1 MEKINENFYK
11 EKPRFFIKKEN
22 IIPLEK
28 LMDVSDKKEVF
39 ERLNWPLEVQGS
51 GRVIEGNNFEIR
63 YPKGDKFFS
72 FAVIIHELGHLRQD
86 EFIDVN
92 NIDSD
97 AESLNIRKEKDAFAR
112 GWQRVNK
119 YCPEAIKKLD
129 QELQEYK
136 NQAKIEDFESF
147 EELYNF
153 FNGTVGINLALD
165 KLAEDASPEEQIAT
179 LKQAGVD
186 KFFNKIKRN
195 KVGEVIRE
203 NEADELIIRVAE
215 QIFKE

>member
-11 EKPRFFIKKEN
+11 EKPRFFIRKEN

-28 LMDVSDKKEVF
+28 LMDIPEKKEVF
-39 ERLNWPLEVQGS
+39 ESLDWPLEVQGT
-51 GRVIEGNNFEIR
+51 GRTIEGNNFEIR

-92 NIDSD
+92 NNIDSD
-97 AESLNIRKEKDAFAR
+97 AESLNIRKEKDAFTR

-119 YCPEAIKKLD
+119 YYPEIIKKLD

-136 NQAKIEDFESF
+136 NQAKAEDFKSF

-153 FNGTVGINLALD
+153 FNGAVDINLSLD
-165 KLAEDASPEEQIAT
+165 GLTDNASPEEQITT

-186 KFFNKIKRN
+186 KFFDKIK
-195 KVGEVIRE
+195 KIKSE
-203 NEADELIIRVAE
+203 
-215 QIFKE
+215 K